1 MRRTTMRRARTGALV
16 LGFALA
22 TATGCATGGEPEPED
37 VQQQQRVEDFDEY
50 ECPECIGAGESTID
64 EDEAQ

>member
-1 MRRTTMRRARTGALV
+1 MRRTTMRRTMTGALM

-22 TATGCATGGEPEPED
+22 TAGGCATGTEPED

>member
-1 MRRTTMRRARTGALV
+1 MRRTTMRRAMTGALV
-16 LGFALA
+16 FGFALA
-22 TATGCATGGEPEPED
+22 AAGGCATGTEPED
-37 VQQQQRVEDFDEY
+37 VEQQQRVEDFDEY

>member
-1 MRRTTMRRARTGALV
+1 MRRRTMTGALV

-22 TATGCATGGEPEPED
+22 TAAGCATGTEPED
-37 VQQQQRVEDFDEY
+37 VQQEQRAEDFDEY